1 VSGERRG
8 REARLRDVARRIF
21 GEGDPPEAEE
31 GRPEPSPSRHEARDL
46 LAAFLETGDK
56 AKTEIVRMVAREV
69 RSYLEA
75 LELHKDLHHLLTNY
89 SLEVKASV
97 HLRPLAEVEKATQAG
112 ASEVKVG
119 FKPKEGKA
127 PRDGAREGE
136 GEANADSE
144 GRPTEG

>member
-1 VSGERRG
+1 MSGERRG

-21 GEGDPPEAEE
+21 GDGDPPEAEE

-69 RSYLEA
+69 RGYLEA

-89 SLEVKASV
+89 SLEVSASF
-97 HLRPLAEVEKATQAG
+97 HLKPLAGAPPGPSTVRAG
-112 ASEVKVG
+112 VR
-119 FKPKEGKA
+119 
-127 PRDGAREGE
+127 PRSPEA
-136 GEANADSE
+136 GEAVDDADPE
-144 GRPTEG
+144 GPATA